1 MRPNGWLKKG
11 SAEQLENSS
20 VGKKLNLHRTKKNR
34 TFVNPFSGSVEL
46 DGRADM
52 LVQTWT
58 CNLNRAMKPLLMF
71 QEFF

>member
-1 MRPNGWLKKG
+1 MRPNGGTKKG

-20 VGKKLNLHRTKKNR
+20 VGKKLDLHKTKKNR

-52 LVQTWT
+52 LVQT
-58 CNLNRAMKPLLMF
+58 
-71 QEFF
+71 